1 MPNLGQVRVTFD
13 LDIYVRKNSATS
25 PKRRASHIGT
35 SSRRRNGDA
44 ADPPRGPPPPGLEAA
59 IARVPGRPGDLVA
72 ERGDRYAPQP
82 EGSVWTYPPTRS
94 FERKQDGRTRLDW

>member
-1 MPNLGQVRVTFD
+1 MLRLHQNAEPLT
-13 LDIYVRKNSATS
+13 SAPHRGDET
-25 PKRRASHIGT
+25 GT
-35 SSRRRNGDA
+35 PRT
-44 ADPPRGPPPPGLEAA
+44 PPGVPPPPGLEAA

-94 FERKQDGRTRLDW
+94 FERKQDGANETRLVGRLKKIRKFRG